1 VASIFSRLGLDAR
14 REGSGGEETFTVVP
28 PSFRFDLEIEEDLI
42 EEVARVYG
50 FDRIP
55 VRAPLA
61 PAVMRSQPE
70 TRRSL
75 HALRDL
81 LADADYQEVV
91 NFSFVDDAWE
101 KDFGGRTDAIRVANP
116 IASQLSVMRST
127 LIGGLVANARYNVNR
142 RLDRVRAF
150 EIGRVYLPDPSVP
163 DGALEVA
170 GIAQPVRVAA
180 LALGPALEEQWG
192 AQTRPV
198 DFFDVKADLEML
210 VAPRRAR
217 FEAAAHPAFHP
228 GRSARVLIEGRPAGW
243 LGELH
248 PAWQQ
253 RYELPA
259 APILFE
265 LDAEGLL
272 DVPLPRHA
280 DVSKFPPITRDRAV
294 TVPENVPVQAL
305 LDAMEEARPAA
316 VQEIRMFDLY
326 RGKGVEPGRKSLA
339 FRVVMQDTAKT
350 LTDVEADA
358 AMAKLTAVLTSRFD
372 AKVRA

>member
-1 VASIFSRLGLDAR
+1 
-14 REGSGGEETFTVVP
+14 
-28 PSFRFDLEIEEDLI
+28 
-42 EEVARVYG
+42 
-50 FDRIP
+50 
-55 VRAPLA
+55 
-61 PAVMRSQPE
+61 MRSQPE

-91 NFSFVDDAWE
+91 NFSFVDQAWE
-101 KDFGGRTDAIRVANP
+101 TDFAGRSDAIRVANP

-142 RLDRVRAF
+142 RLERVRVF
-150 EIGRVYLPDPSVP
+150 EIGRAYLPDASVP
-163 DGALEVA
+163 DGALQVA

-192 AQTRPV
+192 AETRPV
-198 DFFDVKADLEML
+198 DFFDVKADLELL
-210 VAPRRAR
+210 VSPRRAR
-217 FEAAAHPAFHP
+217 FESAAHPALHP
-228 GRSARVLIEGRPAGW
+228 GRSARVLVDGRAAGW

-259 APILFE
+259 APVVFE
-265 LDAEGLL
+265 LDAEVLL
-272 DVPLPRHA
+272 DVPLPRPRE
-280 DVSKFPPITRDRAV
+280 VSKFPPITRDRAV
-294 TVPENVPVQAL
+294 TVPENIPAQAL

-339 FRVVMQDTAKT
+339 FRVVMQDTART
-350 LTDVEADA
+350 LTDDEADA
-358 AMAKLTAVLTSRFD
+358 AMARLTEILTSRFD